1 MILIMQGHKPAVVPG
16 VMPRYASDGAAQCR
30 RRAHRTLVKF
40 AKKNQNLFNFLFSNQ
55 KRFALQLTQKR
66 Y

>member
-40 AKKNQNLFNFLFSNQ
+40 AKKNQNLFFFFFKFLIF
-55 KRFALQLTQKR
+55 
-66 Y
+66 